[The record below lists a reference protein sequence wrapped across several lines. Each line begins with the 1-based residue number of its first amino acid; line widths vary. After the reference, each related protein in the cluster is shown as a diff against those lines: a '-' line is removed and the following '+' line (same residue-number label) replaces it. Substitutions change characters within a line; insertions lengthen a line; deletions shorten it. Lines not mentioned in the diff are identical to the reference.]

1 MHLIDRLY
9 TDAPFYGYRRMTA
22 CLHFDHQLIVNKK
35 RVLRLMQAMG
45 IAAIYPKRHTSQ
57 PDPEHRRYPYLLS
70 NLPITA
76 PNAVWGT
83 DITYIPLERRFC
95 YLIAVLDW
103 YSRYV
108 VSWQLAP
115 SLDTSYCCRAYEQA
129 FQSAIPAISNS
140 DQGRQF
146 TSRAFT
152 ELLESRH
159 VRISMDGR
167 GRCMDNI
174 FTERLWRT
182 VKQENVYLQRYP
194 TIDDAQEGL
203 ERYFQFY
210 NHRRRHQSLG
220 YLTPAEVY
228 CQS

>member
-1 MHLIDRLY
+1 
-9 TDAPFYGYRRMTA
+9 
-22 CLHFDHQLIVNKK
+22 
-35 RVLRLMQAMG
+35 MQVMG
-45 IAAIYPKRHTSQ
+45 IGAIYPKRHTSE
-57 PDPEHRRYPYLLS
+57 PEPEHRRYPYLLR
-70 NLPITA
+70 NLSITA

-95 YLIAVLDW
+95 YLIAILDW

-108 VSWQLAP
+108 VSWRLAP
-115 SLDTSYCCRAYEQA
+115 SLDTSYCCQAYEQA
-129 FQSAIPAISNS
+129 FRSAVPAISNS

-146 TSRAFT
+146 TARAFT
-152 ELLESRH
+152 ELLESHH

-182 VKQENVYLQRYP
+182 VKQENIYLQRYP
-194 TIDDAQEGL
+194 TLDDAQEGL
-203 ERYFQFY
+203 EQYFHFY
-210 NHRRRHQSLG
+210 NHQRRHQSLG

-228 CQS
+228 HQS